1 MKSLAI
7 IGMMFCS
14 LGLFA
19 QTSGTDAPKKEKVCV
34 IERPVAKERTNIM
47 LAPMRHVDAR
57 KTSVRC
63 GNVKAK
69 PVQKAHPRDSRM
81 IVPLERKSVKV
92 DAKM

>member
-19 QTSGTDAPKKEKVCV
+19 QESSSVDSPKKEKVCA
-34 IERPVAKERTNIM
+34 IDRGQAENKTNIK

-63 GNVKAK
+63 GKAK
-69 PVQKAHPRDSRM
+69 PVSRAFVKEEKM
-81 IVPLERKSVKV
+81 IVPLTKKNVKV